1 VTKRS
6 ALALSGATA
15 VVAAGLL
22 LAPAPSP
29 SPAAPGS
36 SVVESSAPE
45 SVRTVEVR
53 EKGARPP
60 AAEAKDRVATLATGL
75 ARTLAPSAPTIG
87 GPTSEAEPGLLRERL
102 PGERLTLDHR
112 ARSLA
117 TIERLLAAPLEDSE
131 RAELERRKAI
141 LEAKQREQASR
152 VARIEERIAILER
165 P

>member
-1 VTKRS
+1 LGPERDRRARNRRS
-6 ALALSGATA
+6 RHRDEAF
-15 VVAAGLL
+15 
-22 LAPAPSP
+22 
-29 SPAAPGS
+29 
-36 SVVESSAPE
+36 
-45 SVRTVEVR
+45 R
-53 EKGARPP
+53 ARPERRHRGRGGGP
-60 AAEAKDRVATLATGL
+60 PVCVGTVPISGGAVPIGL